1 MIGTSVPF
9 YNITN
14 TVVDVRLSPGN
25 IIGGTA
31 TSKSG
36 LDGYLVFF
44 NKPAAEVVLGTTP
57 PYYFTSV
64 FGLSTTPLTRAG
76 EGVVFGNAI
85 SMAFVD
91 DVPLGTGAR
100 IANIDL
106 VIQ

>member
-1 MIGTSVPF
+1 MNGSSAPF

-14 TVVDVRLSPGN
+14 TVLDVRLSPGW
-25 IIGGTA
+25 IVGGTV

-44 NKPAAEVVLGTTP
+44 DKPASEVVLGTTP
-57 PYYFTSV
+57 PSYFVSC
-64 FGLSTTPLTRAG
+64 FGLSSAPLTRAG
-76 EGVVFGNAI
+76 EGVIFGRAI

-100 IANIDL
+100 IANINL